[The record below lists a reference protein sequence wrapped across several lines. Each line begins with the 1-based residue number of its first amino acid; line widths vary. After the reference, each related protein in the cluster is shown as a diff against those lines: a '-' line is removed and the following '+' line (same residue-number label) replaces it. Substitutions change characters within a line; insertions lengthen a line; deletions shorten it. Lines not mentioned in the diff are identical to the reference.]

1 VVDALVVVVYVA
13 CAALAVYGLVEM
25 LRGRPPGAPMK
36 YAVGATVA
44 LLVVQ
49 AAIAAARVFGGV
61 QLAET
66 STFLI
71 YLVVS
76 ICVLP
81 IALQWANADPN
92 RWGGGVVAVGA
103 IGVAVA
109 VWRLQMLWAAG
120 GA

>member
-13 CAALAVYGLVEM
+13 CGALAVYGLVEM

-109 VWRLQMLWAAG
+109 VWRLQVLWAAG

>member
-25 LRGRPPGAPMK
+25 LRGRPPGTPMK
-36 YAVGATVA
+36 FAVGATVA

-109 VWRLQMLWAAG
+109 VWRLQVLWAAG